1 MEQGA
6 ERMRLVLD
14 RDQGALLDEEQV
26 AAIEQALRGRLGE
39 GLQLSIE
46 VGELAGE
53 TPAQRKARLGK
64 ELQAEAERQ
73 LREDGLVQSL
83 ISTFDGRLVDV
94 KPVASPAPGG
104 VAPQAPAKAPSA
116 AG

>member
-6 ERMRLVLD
+6 ERLRLVLD
-14 RDQGALLDEEQV
+14 RDQGALLDGEQV
-26 AAIEQALRGRLGE
+26 VAIEQALRGRLGE

-94 KPVASPAPGG
+94 KPVASLAPGG
-104 VAPQAPAKAPSA
+104 VAPQAPAKAPST